1 MAITDWERITI
12 TFRTKCKEC
21 HKDIPPGDAFWS
33 TSAKAAKH
41 TICNNNSTI
50 PNSTGTGIED
60 LRAGTDLK
68 AVGEIATNEP
78 KCYICCGKAGCIEC
92 EHLDKCKQRMVS
104 KYCICKRCSKDEG
117 SFNKY
122 EQGFLLKV
130 SKYLICITKR

>member
-21 HKDIPPGDAFWS
+21 RKDILPGDAFWS

-41 TICNNNSTI
+41 MICKNSTI
-50 PNSTGTGIED
+50 PNSTGTLIED
-60 LRAGTDLK
+60 LRAGTDLR
-68 AVGEIATNEP
+68 AVREIATNEP

-92 EHLDKCKQRMVS
+92 EHLAKCEQRMVS
-104 KYCICKRCSKDEG
+104 KYCICKSCSKDEE

-122 EQGFLLKV
+122 EQGFLIKV

>member
-21 HKDIPPGDAFWS
+21 RKDILPGDAFWS

-41 TICNNNSTI
+41 MICNNSTI
-50 PNSTGTGIED
+50 PNSTGTLIED

-68 AVGEIATNEP
+68 AIREIATNEP

-92 EHLDKCKQRMVS
+92 EHLAKCEQRMVS
-104 KYCICKRCSKDEG
+104 KYCICKSCSKDEE

-122 EQGFLLKV
+122 KQGFLIKV

>member
-12 TFRTKCKEC
+12 TFISKCKEC
-21 HKDIPPGDAFWS
+21 RKDIPPGDAFWS

-41 TICNNNSTI
+41 MICNNSTI
-50 PNSTGTGIED
+50 PNSTSTLIED

-68 AVGEIATNEP
+68 AVREIATNEP

-92 EHLDKCKQRMVS
+92 EHLAKCEQRMVS
-104 KYCICKRCSKDEG
+104 KYCICKSCSKDEE

-122 EQGFLLKV
+122 EQGFLIKV